1 MIHKEILK
9 RSFKKYLNDFKVF
22 TPQEIF
28 KLFISE
34 KDGDLEI
41 VNNLRN

>member
-1 MIHKEILK
+1 MIQKEVLK
-9 RSFKKYLNDFKVF
+9 RSFKKYLNDSKVF
-22 TPQEIF
+22 IPQEIF

-41 VNNLRN
+41 INNLRN